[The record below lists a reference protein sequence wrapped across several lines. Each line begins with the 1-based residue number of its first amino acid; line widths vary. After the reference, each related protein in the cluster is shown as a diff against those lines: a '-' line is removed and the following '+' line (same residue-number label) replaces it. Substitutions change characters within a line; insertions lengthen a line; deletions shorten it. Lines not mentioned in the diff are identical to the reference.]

1 MSRSSKTFTSHSLN
15 PLRIYAKEIVQRKKN
30 GHMNGHDLRFQRIRN
45 NLKAPQQ
52 RNHEVSYG
60 IPLVVSRM

>member
-1 MSRSSKTFTSHSLN
+1 
-15 PLRIYAKEIVQRKKN
+15 
-30 GHMNGHDLRFQRIRN
+30 MNGHDLRFQRIRN
-45 NLKAPQQ
+45 NLKAHQQ